1 MKNAQAGC
9 TYQDFR
15 YIHFSEFLKKE
26 VENGQK
32 QRGTSWTLK
41 KHSFPLSVTKCFKT
55 FSVACIKEYNHGS
68 VDQAECQNANELK
81 GMSVI

>member
-1 MKNAQAGC
+1 MPKQAVLTRISD
-9 TYQDFR
+9 TY
-15 YIHFSEFLKKE
+15 ISVSLKKKE

-81 GMSVI
+81 GMPVI